1 MTDQPRPTNPHG
13 QPLSSQVS
21 QYDYPRQSLIL
32 VTAVC
37 GAIGLATILTFLYLG
52 YKGKLY
58 KQRHCRYGS
67 GHRLGRKEFALIQ
80 DLDEK
85 NRSKTLWTGA
95 AVGFCDKHNKE
106 VKGLGG

>member
-1 MTDQPRPTNPHG
+1 M
-13 QPLSSQVS
+13 
-21 QYDYPRQSLIL
+21 
-32 VTAVC
+32 C
-37 GAIGLATILTFLYLG
+37 GAVGLATILTFLYLG

-67 GHRLGRKEFALIQ
+67 GHRLGRTEVALIQ
-80 DLDEK
+80 DIDEK
-85 NRSKTLWTGA
+85 KNCSKTLWTGA